1 MFKDRPLPAHDLARP
16 AHEAAR
22 CAGAMGQYWPYH
34 DRLFESQPAF
44 ERADLIHYAVELGLD
59 RARFARC
66 LDERTY
72 APDVDAD
79 LAQARALGITGTPT
93 FLIHGRVLIGNHP
106 IETFRAVIDDA
117 LKAVR

>member
-1 MFKDRPLPAHDLARP
+1 MFKDRPLPGHDLARP

-34 DRLFESQPAF
+34 DRLFASQPAF
-44 ERADLIHYAVELGLD
+44 ERTDLIRYAAELGLD
-59 RARFARC
+59 RERFARC
-66 LDERTY
+66 VDERTY
-72 APDVDAD
+72 ASDVDAD

-93 FLIHGRVLIGNHP
+93 FLIGGQVLIGNHP

-117 LKAVR
+117 LRRVR